1 MQTIA
6 IVDYGMGNLHSVGK
20 AMERVAG
27 DSARVLITHR
37 AQDIADADRVVF
49 PGVGAMRDCMNELN
63 RLQLVAPLK
72 EAMRVKP
79 VLCICV
85 GMQSLM
91 DSSEENDGVSCLS
104 VVPGRVR
111 FLGNALGE
119 SAGRVGL
126 KIPHMGWNQVRQ
138 VSDHPM
144 WAGIEQNSRFYFVH
158 SYFVEPNDAAVTIGE
173 CEYGVKF
180 AAAIA
185 TGKVFAVQFHPEK
198 SQRAGLQ
205 LLGNFVRWPG

>member
-6 IVDYGMGNLHSVGK
+6 IADYGMGNIHSVAK
-20 AMERVAG
+20 ALERVAG
-27 DSARVLITHR
+27 DARILVTNR

-49 PGVGAMRDCMNELN
+49 PGVGAMRDCMQGL
-63 RLQLVAPLK
+63 RTLGLDVALRD
-72 EAMRVKP
+72 AMQVKP

-85 GMQSLM
+85 GMQALM
-91 DSSEENDGVSCLS
+91 DSSEENDGVPCMG
-104 VVPGRVR
+104 VVPGQVR
-111 FLGNALGE
+111 FLGNAMG
-119 SAGRVGL
+119 AGAGHVGF

-138 VSDHPM
+138 TFDHPV

-158 SYFVEPNDAAVTIGE
+158 SYFVQPSASAVIAGE

-180 AAAIA
+180 AAALA
-185 TGKVFAVQFHPEK
+185 VGKIFAVQFHPEK

>member
-20 AMERVAG
+20 AFERVADG
-27 DSARVLITHR
+27 ARILVTSR
-37 AQDIADADRVVF
+37 PEDIAQADRVVF
-49 PGVGAMRDCMNELN
+49 PGVGAMRDCMQGL
-63 RLQLVAPLK
+63 RSLGLDAALR
-72 EAMRVKP
+72 EAMQVKP

-85 GMQSLM
+85 GMQALM
-91 DSSEENDGVSCLS
+91 DSSEENDGVPCLG

-111 FLGNALGE
+111 FLGNAMGE
-119 SAGRVGL
+119 GAGRVGF

-138 VSDHPM
+138 TFDHPM

-158 SYFVEPNDAAVTIGE
+158 SYFVQPSSIETMAGE
-173 CEYGVKF
+173 CEYGIKF
-180 AAAIA
+180 AAALAVGNI
-185 TGKVFAVQFHPEK
+185 FAVQFHPEK

-205 LLGNFVRWPG
+205 LLGNFVRWSN